1 MKAIKN
7 LIYFISVLSVITSC
21 EKKIDLKLVEVE
33 PKMVVDAQVTNSSSI
48 GSFVKLSKTKR
59 VQNDNS
65 FIPVTGALVAIQ
77 ENNGSF
83 MSLTETQPG
92 IYKNTSLVGRSN
104 QTYRLRII
112 YNGQT
117 ITSTS
122 IMPIPVNLD
131 SLIVEDFPQ
140 FDKTVKVITPIY
152 SDPIG
157 LGNYYNFQIYRN
169 GNLIRDPFP
178 VEDLFIDGKKVSF
191 PLFYTREADEL
202 KKNDIV
208 DVEMY
213 CVDKASYKFWYSLSQ
228 SATGSPQSVP
238 NNPISNIVGN
248 AIGLFSANTF
258 QKKRIIIN

>member
-7 LIYFISVLSVITSC
+7 LIYYISIICVITSC
-21 EKKIDLKLVEVE
+21 EKKINLKLVEVE

-48 GSFVKLSKTKR
+48 GSYVKLSKTKR

-65 FIPVTGALVAIQ
+65 FIPVTGAVVEIQ
-77 ENNGSF
+77 EDNGSF
-83 MSLTETQPG
+83 VLLTESQPG
-92 IYKNTSLVGRSN
+92 IYTNTSLVGKSN
-104 QTYRLRII
+104 HIYNLRISH
-112 YNGQT
+112 NGQT

-122 IMPIPVNLD
+122 KMPIAVLLD
-131 SLIVEDFPQ
+131 SLIAEDFPQ
-140 FDKTVKVITPIY
+140 FNKTVKVITPIY
-152 SDPIG
+152 VDPIG
-157 LGNYYNFQIYRN
+157 LGNFYNFKMYRN

-191 PLFYTREADEL
+191 PLFYTRKEDEI

-213 CVDKASYKFWYSLSQ
+213 CVDKANYKFWFSLSQ
-228 SATGSPQSVP
+228 SASGTPQSVP

-248 AIGLFSANTF
+248 AIGVFSANTV
-258 QKKRIIIN
+258 QKKRIVVN